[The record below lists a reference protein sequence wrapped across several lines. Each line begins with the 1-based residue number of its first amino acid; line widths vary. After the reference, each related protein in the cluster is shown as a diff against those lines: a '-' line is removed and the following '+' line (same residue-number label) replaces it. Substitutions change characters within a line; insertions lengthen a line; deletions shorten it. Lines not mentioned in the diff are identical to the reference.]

1 MILLEIIR
9 AKAIFLLLLF
19 VTVVLPVWAIVAYYR
34 RNAKKKAAEPEDE
47 A

>member
-19 VTVVLPVWAIVAYYR
+19 LTVVVPVWAIVAYYR
-34 RNAKKKAAEPEDE
+34 RKGKKDAAEPEDE